1 MDARIID
8 GLDQVSPDAWN
19 ALIGA
24 NFPFLEHDF
33 LRTLEETRCVGAN
46 TGWLPQH
53 LLLHDKGQLVGAV
66 PLYLKTDSYGEYI
79 FDWEWANAYQRH
91 GLPYYPKLTCA
102 IPYTPATGPRLLV
115 HPKAPEVQ
123 VQARLLEEVRTLLDS
138 SFSSSLHFL
147 FIPESEVPAFKD
159 AGFII
164 RHSYQFHWSNPG
176 YADFAEFLEALKG
189 RRRKEILRERRQV
202 REQGL
207 EISWISGDTLQG
219 WHADLF
225 YRFYR
230 TTIHHKWSNAYLTR
244 GFFHKVFERM
254 ASQVLLVLAMQDGEC
269 VAGTLN
275 FHKGKRLYG
284 RYWGCTQE
292 FRSLHFELCY
302 YQTIEYAIQN
312 GIELFEAGAQ
322 GPHKLQRGFLPSLT
336 YSAHWIGDPAF
347 RNAISEFNTREQQ
360 AIATGFAE
368 AEEGHPYRKAAAS
381 PSTPPQPVHS
391 IKS

>member
-1 MDARIID
+1 MEARVID
-8 GLDQVSPDAWN
+8 GLHHVSPDAWN

-24 NFPFLEHDF
+24 DFPFLEHHF
-33 LRTLEETRCVGAN
+33 LQALEATRCVGDE

-53 LLLHDKGQLVGAV
+53 LLLHDHGQLVGAV

-115 HPKAPEVQ
+115 HPEAPQTAVKS
-123 VQARLLEEVRTLLDS
+123 RLLAEARSLLKS
-138 SFSSSLHFL
+138 SLGSSLHFL
-147 FIPESEVPAFKD
+147 FIPESEVADFED
-159 AGFII
+159 AGFLV
-164 RHSYQFHWSNPG
+164 RHSYQFHWRNPG
-176 YADFAEFLEALKG
+176 YADFEEFLSSLKG

-207 EISWISGDTLQG
+207 EIVWLSGDALQP

-230 TTIHHKWSNAYLTR
+230 STIHHKWSNAYLTR
-244 GFFHKVFERM
+244 EFFQQVLERM
-254 ASQVLLVLAMQDGEC
+254 ASQVLLVLALKDGEC

-275 FHKGKRLYG
+275 FHKGARLYG

-312 GIELFEAGAQ
+312 RIELFEAGAQ

-347 RNAISEFNTREQQ
+347 RKAIADFVTREQQ
-360 AIATGFAE
+360 AIASGLE
-368 AEEGHPYRKAAAS
+368 HAEEYHPFRKEAALS
-381 PSTPPQPVHS
+381 PQTQAQSTS
-391 IKS
+391 S